1 MVTEIGDDDEEEE
14 QYDDEFDEQ
23 FEYDNMTTIRMQR
36 HSSQRKWFWAALML
50 ILVAVAALLL
60 FVKPLGLSQNV
71 RKSPS
76 KTDANDV
83 KPKEDN
89 NASRDITFEVTNLDG
104 QEGSTDTFVVRT
116 QPDWSPLGVEQF
128 HVSYTQECPCVCNLE
143 CYIFTLILSLNLL
156 YILLLSRN

>member
-1 MVTEIGDDDEEEE
+1 MATEIDDDDDEEEEE

-23 FEYDNMTTIRMQR
+23 FEYDMTTIRMQR

-50 ILVAVAALLL
+50 ILVAVAALLV

-76 KTDANDV
+76 KTDTNNV
-83 KPKEDN
+83 TPKDN

-128 HVSYTQECPCVCNLE
+128 HVSYTQKRHCVCNVE
-143 CYIFTLILSLNLL
+143 CYILTLIISLNLL